1 MPLHAACSRGA
12 RHERRDTAPEDLTPA
27 AAKRELARL
36 AQEIA
41 RHDRLY
47 YVDSSPELLDADYDA
62 LRRRNEAIEA
72 RFPDLKRADSPSE
85 RVGAPPPPS
94 SSFAKV
100 RHAPPMLSLD
110 NAHDDDDLAEFLGRV
125 RRFLN
130 LVDDKPVALFGAP
143 KVDGLSA
150 TLHYRDGKLVQGA
163 TRGDG
168 ETGEDVT
175 ENLRTLRDLPQTLAG
190 AGWPERLEVRGE
202 VYIGLKD
209 FAALNR
215 ERKAEGETIFVNP
228 RNTASGGLRQLDPAL
243 TAKRRLRFFA
253 HGWGDERKPFDGL
266 QSEVA
271 KRFAEWGFKLA
282 EPAGRCTSL
291 DEVLALCQK
300 IESRRPKLDFEIDG
314 VVFKVD
320 CIDWRRRLGAAG
332 RAPRWAIAR
341 KFPAEQAE
349 TVLQRISISVGRT
362 GALTPVAELEPVH
375 VGGVTVSRATL
386 HNEDVIAEKDI
397 RAGDTVVVQR
407 AGDVIPQV
415 VRAILDKR
423 PADSEPFEP
432 PTECPECKSH
442 AVREEGEAVRRC
454 TGGLVCPAQAL
465 ERLRHFVARDA
476 FDIEGLGAKQ
486 IEAFW
491 AEGRVR
497 SPADIFDLERKDGDP
512 HPPLAEQDGW
522 GEISAANLFRA
533 IAARRTI
540 PLDRF
545 LHALGIRHVGQSTA
559 RLLARRYGSVDDWR
573 AAMEAAAEPESD
585 ALEALTGIDGI
596 GPAVARAVV
605 AFVAEP
611 RNGAVLDALRDRLDI
626 EPVAAPAADSAVAGK
641 TVVFTGTLQR
651 MTRQEAKARAEALGA
666 QVAGSVSRATD
677 YLVAGEAA
685 GTKLKRAEAL
695 GVTVLSEDEWLA
707 VAAGGSPQ
715 DAAAAPAA
723 GDDEDSDDGRDG
735 RDGSAPA

>member
-1 MPLHAACSRGA
+1 MSDETA
-12 RHERRDTAPEDLTPA
+12 APEDLTPDSA
-27 AAKRELARL
+27 ARELARL
-36 AQEIA
+36 AREIA

-47 YVDSSPELLDADYDA
+47 YVDSTPEISDADYDA
-62 LRRRNEAIEA
+62 LRQANTAIEA
-72 RFPDLKRADSPSE
+72 IFPDLKRTDSPSE
-85 RVGAPPPPS
+85 RMGAPPAA
-94 SSFAKV
+94 SFDEV
-100 RHAPPMLSLD
+100 HHAPPMLSLV
-110 NAHDDDDLAEFLGRV
+110 NVASKEDLAEFLGRV

-130 LVDDKPVALFGAP
+130 LGDEEPVALYGAP
-143 KVDGLSA
+143 KIDGVSA
-150 TLHYRDGKLVQGA
+150 TVHYEDGRLVLGA

-175 ENLRTLRDLPQTLAG
+175 ENLRTVGDLPHVLEDSDV
-190 AGWPERLEVRGE
+190 PERLEVRGE

-215 ERKAEGETIFVNP
+215 EREAAGEEPFVNP
-228 RNTASGGLRQLDPAL
+228 RNTASGGLRQLDPTL

-253 HGWGDERKPFDGL
+253 HGYGDVSERLGSR

-271 KRFAEWGFKLA
+271 ERLIGWGFELA
-282 EPAGRCTSL
+282 QPTRRCTGL
-291 DEVLALCQK
+291 DVALK
-300 IESRRPKLDFEIDG
+300 LYREIEAARPDLDFEIDG

-320 CIDWRRRLGAAG
+320 RIDWRERLGAAG
-332 RAPRWAIAR
+332 RAPRWAIAY

-349 TVLQRISISVGRT
+349 TVLHRISISVGRT
-362 GALTPVAELEPVH
+362 GALTPVAELEPVY

-386 HNEDVIAEKDI
+386 HNEDVIAERDI

-415 VRAILDKR
+415 VRAIQERR
-423 PADSEPFEP
+423 PADSRPFEP
-432 PTECPECKSH
+432 PAECPECKSS

-476 FDIEGLGAKQ
+476 FDIEGLGARQ

-497 SPADIFDLERKDGDP
+497 SPADIFDLEEKDGDP

-545 LHALGIRHVGQSTA
+545 IHALGIRHVGQSTA

-573 AAMEAAAEPESD
+573 AAMEAAAVPESD

-596 GPAVARAVV
+596 GPAVARALV
-605 AFVAEP
+605 AFVDEP
-611 RNGAVLDALRDRLDI
+611 RNGAILEALAERLAI
-626 EPVAAPAADSAVAGK
+626 EPVAAPDAHSAVAGK

-677 YLVAGEAA
+677 YVVAGEAA
-685 GTKLKRAEAL
+685 GSKLKRAQAL
-695 GVTVLSEDEWLA
+695 GVRVLSEDAWLA
-707 VAAGGSPQ
+707 VAAGGAVP
-715 DAAAAPAA
+715 AAADGGE
-723 GDDEDSDDGRDG
+723 GDEGSG
-735 RDGSAPA
+735 GSA